1 MENVFSIRLV
11 DKKDA
16 EGILGIYAP
25 YVRDTIISFEYDVP
39 TLDAFSK
46 RVENISEEYPWVVC
60 LLGDRIIG
68 YAYAGL
74 YRSRRAYQW
83 GVEST
88 IYMEESFHGRG
99 IARILYNTLFS
110 ILKIQGMLNIYAVI
124 SFPNEKSTGF
134 HKSLGFSEIGIFK
147 NVGYKFDSWHDVQWM
162 DLYLGAHTGNPPK
175 VNKWSLIRD
184 SNEISL
190 LLRNA
195 NLEFQ
200 KL

>member
-110 ILKIQGMLNIYAVI
+110 ILKIQGMLNVYAVI
-124 SFPNEKSTGF
+124 SLPNEKVPDF
-134 HKSLGFSEIGIFK
+134 I
-147 NVGYKFDSWHDVQWM
+147 
-162 DLYLGAHTGNPPK
+162 K
-175 VNKWSLIRD
+175 V
-184 SNEISL
+184 
-190 LLRNA
+190 
-195 NLEFQ
+195 
-200 KL
+200 

>member
-1 MENVFSIRLV
+1 M
-11 DKKDA
+11 
-16 EGILGIYAP
+16 
-25 YVRDTIISFEYDVP
+25 RDTIISFEYDVP

-124 SFPNEKSTGF
+124 SLPNEKVPDF
-134 HKSLGFSEIGIFK
+134 I
-147 NVGYKFDSWHDVQWM
+147 
-162 DLYLGAHTGNPPK
+162 K
-175 VNKWSLIRD
+175 V
-184 SNEISL
+184 
-190 LLRNA
+190 
-195 NLEFQ
+195 
-200 KL
+200 